1 MPLSGEAMVKLY
13 RKAGWCVLSSS
24 GSHIKMGKGVKREI
38 IPLHKELKK
47 GLERALLKSLREGD
61 EQ

>member
-13 RKAGWCVLSSS
+13 WKAGWSVLSSR
-24 GSHIKMGKGVKREI
+24 GSHVKMGKGVKREI

>member
-1 MPLSGEAMVKLY
+1 MVKLY
-13 RKAGWCVLSSS
+13 RKAGWCVLSSR